1 MRFAQES
8 KDNSYSRSEIVS
20 YSVGIIYAFSEKIL
34 FEKIRL
40 DFIGKLCY
48 NQKYKTGKKM
58 NERRFYSMNKDFFKG
73 LAVGVGI
80 AGLAAVAATA
90 AVKALKGC
98 CCGDCDD
105 DFEYECC
112 CGDCDDDTDYMDAP
126 VGDNTEENE
135 EEDSSEQEETDGE

>member
-1 MRFAQES
+1 
-8 KDNSYSRSEIVS
+8 
-20 YSVGIIYAFSEKIL
+20 
-34 FEKIRL
+34 
-40 DFIGKLCY
+40 
-48 NQKYKTGKKM
+48 
-58 NERRFYSMNKDFFKG
+58 MNKDFFKG

-112 CGDCDDDTDYMDAP
+112 CGDCDDDTDYMALIEGWLESLQLT
-126 VGDNTEENE
+126 V
-135 EEDSSEQEETDGE
+135 QE

>member
-1 MRFAQES
+1 
-8 KDNSYSRSEIVS
+8 
-20 YSVGIIYAFSEKIL
+20 
-34 FEKIRL
+34 
-40 DFIGKLCY
+40 
-48 NQKYKTGKKM
+48 
-58 NERRFYSMNKDFFKG
+58 MNKDFFKG

-112 CGDCDDDTDYMDAP
+112 CGDCDDDTDYMSLIEGWIESLQLTA
-126 VGDNTEENE
+126 
-135 EEDSSEQEETDGE
+135 QE

>member
-1 MRFAQES
+1 
-8 KDNSYSRSEIVS
+8 
-20 YSVGIIYAFSEKIL
+20 
-34 FEKIRL
+34 
-40 DFIGKLCY
+40 
-48 NQKYKTGKKM
+48 
-58 NERRFYSMNKDFFKG
+58 MNKDFFKG

-112 CGDCDDDTDYMDAP
+112 YDTDYMDAP
-126 VGDNTEENE
+126 VGEKTEEHEENE
-135 EEDSSEQEETDGE
+135 DSEQEENDGE

>member
-1 MRFAQES
+1 
-8 KDNSYSRSEIVS
+8 
-20 YSVGIIYAFSEKIL
+20 
-34 FEKIRL
+34 
-40 DFIGKLCY
+40 
-48 NQKYKTGKKM
+48 
-58 NERRFYSMNKDFFKG
+58 MNKDFFKG

-126 VGDNTEENE
+126 VGEKTEEHEENE
-135 EEDSSEQEETDGE
+135 DAEQKENDGE

>member
-1 MRFAQES
+1 
-8 KDNSYSRSEIVS
+8 
-20 YSVGIIYAFSEKIL
+20 
-34 FEKIRL
+34 
-40 DFIGKLCY
+40 
-48 NQKYKTGKKM
+48 
-58 NERRFYSMNKDFFKG
+58 MNKDFFKG

-112 CGDCDDDTDYMDAP
+112 CGDCDDDTD
-126 VGDNTEENE
+126 
-135 EEDSSEQEETDGE
+135 